1 MSIKESLQGKDSVHM
16 CESERVRE
24 NVRESERERV
34 REGCDFP
41 IHISPAIPLFFGRV
55 NSKVTSHIEWEKD

>member
-24 NVRESERERV
+24 NVRERMCERERV

-41 IHISPAIPLFFGRV
+41 IHISPAIPLFLV
-55 NSKVTSHIEWEKD
+55 V

>member
-16 CESERVRE
+16 CERECARVR
-24 NVRESERERV
+24 ERERV

>member
-41 IHISPAIPLFFGRV
+41 IHISPAIPLFLV
-55 NSKVTSHIEWEKD
+55 V